1 VAGRPADATKTTT
14 GFSFSTAP
22 KRGAIIEARY
32 NLGIN
37 TTWFM
42 TLNIYEPSGT
52 EVTISG
58 IPELSISANEE
69 YYERQDSRDKEQK
82 LKYKDYTITLNTDL
96 LEDSQS
102 FYDTWKDK
110 KFRMIIEN
118 TAGSSYEKDI
128 AAVCEITGHTK
139 NYLGALES
147 ITIKATDYYEGVIA

>member
-1 VAGRPADATKTTT
+1 
-14 GFSFSTAP
+14 
-22 KRGAIIEARY
+22 
-32 NLGIN
+32 
-37 TTWFM
+37 M

-58 IPELSISANEE
+58 IPELSISANKEF
-69 YYERQDSRDKEQK
+69 YEREDRLGDKEQK

-147 ITIKATDYYEGVIA
+147 ITIKATDYYEGVTA